1 MKIFKYME
9 FGLFNMLYCFKFIV
23 LKGLIMIQLRPM
35 TSDEYPAYCD
45 YFIDDYSR
53 EISEN
58 YGHSMERAIELANKD
73 LLHSFPNGLETNEH
87 ELLCIESDTKVIGYL
102 WHSIKASD
110 KSTFIYDFF
119 IFSNN
124 RNKGYGKQAIT
135 ALESQL
141 QSAGIEQ
148 IKLRVAYR
156 NQRALKL
163 YQEVGFAI
171 SGYNMSKKIV
181 SSDLNNKTPV

>member
-1 MKIFKYME
+1 
-9 FGLFNMLYCFKFIV
+9 
-23 LKGLIMIQLRPM
+23 MIQLRAM
-35 TSDEYPAYCD
+35 RADEYLAYYD

-58 YGHSMERAIELANKD
+58 YGHSMERGIELAEQD
-73 LLHSFPNGLETNEH
+73 LLQCFPNGLETNEH
-87 ELLCIESDTKVIGYL
+87 ALLCIEFDSTLIGYL

-119 IFSNN
+119 IFTNS
-124 RNKGYGKQAIT
+124 RNMGYGKGAIK

-141 QSAGIEQ
+141 QSVGIEQ
-148 IKLRVAYR
+148 IKLRVAYH

-163 YQEVGFAI
+163 YQEAGFAI

-181 SSDLNNKTPV
+181 S

>member
-1 MKIFKYME
+1 
-9 FGLFNMLYCFKFIV
+9 
-23 LKGLIMIQLRPM
+23 MIQLRPM
-35 TSDEYPAYCD
+35 ELAEYPAYCD

-53 EISEN
+53 EIAEN
-58 YGHSMERAIELANKD
+58 YGHSMDKAIELAEQD
-73 LLHSFPNGLETNEH
+73 LIRSFPNGLETNEH
-87 ELLCIESDTKVIGYL
+87 DLLCIEFTSESEVKSEVVGYL

-119 IFSNN
+119 IFSNQ
-124 RNKGYGKQAIT
+124 RNNGYGKQAIK

-141 QSAGIEQ
+141 QIIGIEQ
-148 IKLRVAYR
+148 IKLRVAYQ

-163 YQEVGFAI
+163 YQEVGFVI

-181 SSDLNNKTPV
+181 S